1 MLTAL
6 VIGGPIV
13 VTLVCGFLLDRRAR
27 RRGNAV
33 RSSGQIQALIRQ
45 TRGEVRASD
54 QILQLRPFR
63 KQGEK
68 QGQ

>member
-1 MLTAL
+1 MFTAL

-13 VTLVCGFLLDRRAR
+13 VVLVWGFLLDRRSR
-27 RRGNAV
+27 RRGDAL
-33 RSSGQIQALIRQ
+33 RSSDQIQASIRQ

-63 KQGEK
+63 EQGEK
-68 QGQ
+68 QGE